1 MEIDPRYC
9 DVIIER
15 YARHTRKTVTLADG
29 RTFADLKTE
38 RVAA

>member
-15 YARHTRKTVTLADG
+15 YARHSGKAATLTDG
-29 RTFADLKTE
+29 RTFADLKSE
-38 RVAA
+38 RLAA